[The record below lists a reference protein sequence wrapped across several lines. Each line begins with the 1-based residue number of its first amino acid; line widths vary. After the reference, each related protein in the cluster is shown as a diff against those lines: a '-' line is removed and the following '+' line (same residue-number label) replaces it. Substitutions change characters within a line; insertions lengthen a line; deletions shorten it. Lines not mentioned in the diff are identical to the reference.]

1 MRRPLAVLLM
11 GLSLT
16 LAVPALAQAPS
27 QSLPVGAKIAAR
39 PAGIEVPRDPAET
52 AYLAKMDAAI
62 TGARDQTPAVEQL
75 TMLRDAVAA
84 INARDIGKAKTLRD
98 GLTDPAMA
106 KLVDWQRLRQGYGEA
121 GDYRAFLDQNP
132 HWPDRVLI
140 GRRLEEAVFTQ
151 GGSSAA
157 IKAHF
162 KNRKPQSAAGTA
174 ALASAALFEGDKA
187 LARSLAARVWRAG
200 EIAASLETGF
210 VERFGALLTPAD
222 HMARLDTLLI
232 DEPRWKKDRDERA
245 AVARR
250 QIARLPEADR
260 KRAEAR
266 LAVLTRAANAQ
277 ALMDAVPADEAKADP
292 GFLFHRIQLLRRAG
306 KGEDA
311 AKLMLTA
318 PVDRNAGEQAAGSK
332 SDGWWEERRLLAY
345 AAMKANRPQLAYD
358 LVRDPGP
365 LNVNPA
371 KEQSFLSGWLALR
384 KLDSPQM
391 ALAHFTAMRKAA
403 DGPLSIAKSEYW
415 LGRTREALKEPAL
428 AKPHYQAAAE
438 RYDTFHGQLA
448 RQKLVKGPQALPV
461 RPPAEPTADEIKAFN
476 ANDAVRAT
484 VLARKAGLNNE
495 IVRTMLGGL
504 RNGLKSEAEVAM
516 NAHLAEALGDTQMAV
531 RVSKTAIAQGKNLLL
546 YGYPVHPFPAYTPL
560 REPPELA
567 FLLAIA
573 RQESEFNTQIV
584 SGAGAKG
591 LLQVMTV
598 TAKHVC
604 QDYKIKCEIGRL
616 LTDKSYNTMIAS
628 AYIADRMREFSGSY
642 VLGMAGYN
650 AGPGRARQW
659 IREFGDPRDPKVD
672 PIDWIERI
680 PSTETREY
688 VAKVMSNV
696 QIYRARLG
704 EAGKAL
710 RIEDDLLRAR
720 GGSALPSATAKDEAG
735 GASGKGG

>member
-1 MRRPLAVLLM
+1 MRRSLAAFFL
-11 GLSLT
+11 GLCPF
-16 LAVPALAQAPS
+16 LAAPFAHVPPALAQA
-27 QSLPVGAKIAAR
+27 AA
-39 PAGIEVPRDPAET
+39 AGGKSGGLAVPRDAAES
-52 AYLAKMDAAI
+52 AYLARMDEAI
-62 TGARDQTPAVEQL
+62 AGPRDQTPSVEQL
-75 TMLRDAVAA
+75 TVLKDAIAAINGRDLAKAKGLRDA
-84 INARDIGKAKTLRD
+84 
-98 GLTDPAMA
+98 LTDPAMA
-106 KLVDWQRLRQGYGEA
+106 KLVDWHRLRQGS
-121 GDYRAFLDQNP
+121 GDPAEYRAFLEQNP

-140 GRRLEEAVFTQ
+140 TRRMEEALFTQ
-151 GGSSAA
+151 GGSSSA
-157 IKAHF
+157 IKSFF
-162 KNRKPQSAAGTA
+162 KGRQPQSGAGAA
-174 ALASAALFEGDKA
+174 ALAAAALAEGDKETA
-187 LARSLAARVWRAG
+187 RTLAVKVWRDS
-200 EIAASLETGF
+200 EISASLETGF
-210 VERFGALLTPAD
+210 LERFGTLLTPAD
-222 HMARLDTLLI
+222 HKARLDAILI
-232 DEPRWKKDRDERA
+232 DDPRWKKDRDERA
-245 AVARR
+245 ASARR

-266 LAVLTRAANAQ
+266 LAVLTRAGNAQ
-277 ALMDAVPADEAKADP
+277 ALMDAIPAEEAKADL

-306 KGEDA
+306 KTDEA

-318 PVDRNAGEQAAGSK
+318 PVDRALIIDP
-332 SDGWWEERRLLAY
+332 DGWWEERRLLAY

-358 LVRDPGP
+358 LVREAGP
-365 LNVNPA
+365 LTVNPL
-371 KEQSFLSGWLALR
+371 KEQTFLAGWLALR

-391 ALAHFTAMRKAA
+391 ALGHFTAMRKAA
-403 DGPLSIAKSEYW
+403 DGPLSVAKSEYW
-415 LGRTREALKEPAL
+415 LGRTREILKDTSA
-428 AKPHYQAAAE
+428 AKQHYQAAAE
-438 RYDTFHGQLA
+438 RYDTFHGLLA
-448 RQKLVKGPQALPV
+448 RQKLHKGPQALPV
-461 RPPAEPTADEIKAFN
+461 KPPAAPSAEEVKAFN

-484 VLARKAGLNNE
+484 VLARKAGLSND

-531 RVSKTAIAQGKNLLL
+531 RIAKTAIAQGKNLIL

-567 FLLAIA
+567 FLLSIA
-573 RQESEFNTQIV
+573 RQESEFNTMTV

-604 QDYKIKCEIGRL
+604 RDYKIKCEIDRL
-616 LTDKSYNTMIAS
+616 LTDKPYNAMIAS
-628 AYIADRMREFSGSY
+628 AYISDRMGEFAGSY

-680 PSTETREY
+680 PFTETREY

-704 EAGKAL
+704 EGDKAL
-710 RIEDDLLRAR
+710 RLEDDLLRAR
-720 GGSALPSATAKDEAG
+720 GKTQLPSATADQDQPGKATVSD
-735 GASGKGG
+735 SGR